1 LETTLLNGRNICKSY
16 GLTQILF
23 DVGFDLYKGEVL
35 GLVGE
40 NGAGKSTLLKILA
53 GVTPAEKGDILWG
66 GKRLSFRNTV
76 DATNHGVGMV
86 FQEQNLIP
94 TLPVYENMFLGR
106 QPRPIFQDKETM
118 INVCEKMFAE
128 LSIDVD
134 PRMITGK
141 LPLGVRQLLEIAKV
155 FIQTEPQN
163 GYRVILLDE
172 PTEALSKEQI
182 GHFFKIIRSNKK
194 STSFILVSHRL
205 NESLEVCDRII
216 AMKDGRVVTSMN
228 VTPQTTEEDI
238 HELMVGRQRDT
249 QFYHEE
255 MQRDVGE
262 KEVLSLKNVSLAE
275 AFQDVSF
282 RVGEGEIVGLAGVLG
297 SGRSE
302 LCQVIS
308 GIQKADKGEVTY
320 FGESINGVPLNKLI
334 PRGICYIPPERKE
347 EGVILPHSIKW
358 NLSMVKPV
366 VRKNGI
372 TLNMEEEDQRAEEL
386 VQRLHV
392 KTQSI
397 NSLVQELSGGNQ
409 QKVVLGKW
417 LALGEQIRFIVV
429 EEPTRG
435 IDVSAKQE
443 IYKLFRLLAKQNI
456 SILISTENLLELIG
470 LCNRIIVM
478 KDGQIKANIEAPVEN
493 KPHEIDIVK
502 YMV

>member
-1 LETTLLNGRNICKSY
+1 
-16 GLTQILF
+16 
-23 DVGFDLYKGEVL
+23 
-35 GLVGE
+35 
-40 NGAGKSTLLKILA
+40 
-53 GVTPAEKGDILWG
+53 
-66 GKRLSFRNTV
+66 
-76 DATNHGVGMV
+76 
-86 FQEQNLIP
+86 
-94 TLPVYENMFLGR
+94 
-106 QPRPIFQDKETM
+106 
-118 INVCEKMFAE
+118 
-128 LSIDVD
+128 
-134 PRMITGK
+134 
-141 LPLGVRQLLEIAKV
+141 
-155 FIQTEPQN
+155 
-163 GYRVILLDE
+163 
-172 PTEALSKEQI
+172 
-182 GHFFKIIRSNKK
+182 
-194 STSFILVSHRL
+194 
-205 NESLEVCDRII
+205 
-216 AMKDGRVVTSMN
+216 